1 MIVAFGCII
10 AVLTSINQEPNVTA
24 MTIQPITLQ
33 PISNNDQDDITIDC
47 PEISVAEG
55 LKGIT
60 VSIPEKCRTGPI
72 DTPQG
77 ALVLLEDTIPDVLD
91 DFCVDQEDVDT
102 WSLVVLS
109 YGGYHPTGAGYLN
122 VEQKLEVP
130 VFDPDTGVNGMF
142 LQWSIEWDEITDEY
156 LLDNPDFVCTLDECG
171 GCFKIYKMTV
181 NYEGCYNHGC
191 IDSRWTPNL
200 YACPQGTCT
209 DIDCYIVE
217 VEAAGEDLI
226 IPGKDVYINIEA
238 VWAGCELPSQE
249 FTVILLT
256 VNPKNPDE

>member
-1 MIVAFGCII
+1 MIIAFGCVI
-10 AVLTSINQEPNVTA
+10 AVLSTLNQESDI
-24 MTIQPITLQ
+24 TIITMQ

-47 PEISVAEG
+47 PEITVAEG
-55 LKGIT
+55 LKGIS
-60 VSIPEKCRTGPI
+60 VSIPERCRSGII

-77 ALVLLEDTIPDVLD
+77 ALVLLEDTIPEALD

-109 YGGYHPTGAGYLN
+109 YGGYHPTGAGFLN
-122 VEQKLEVP
+122 VEQKDVIVVDGP
-130 VFDPDTGVNGMF
+130 MM
-142 LQWSIEWDEITDEY
+142 LQWEIEWNDITEEY
-156 LLDNPDFVCTLDECG
+156 LLENPEFVCTIDECG
-171 GCFKIYKMTV
+171 GCFVIWEMTV
-181 NYEGCYNHGC
+181 DYEACYNHGC

-200 YACPQGTCT
+200 YCCPQGTC
-209 DIDCYIVE
+209 DLSCYIVE
-217 VEAAGEDLI
+217 LEENDWEKAI

-238 VWAGCELPSQE
+238 VWAGCHLPSQE